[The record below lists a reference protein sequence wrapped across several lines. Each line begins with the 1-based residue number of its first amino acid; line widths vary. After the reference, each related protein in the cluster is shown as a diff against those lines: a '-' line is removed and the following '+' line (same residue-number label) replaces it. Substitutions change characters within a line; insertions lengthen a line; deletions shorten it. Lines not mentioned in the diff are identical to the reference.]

1 MIKFDFSS
9 LLKVSPDHGISPAE
23 FAQYEDRQEELMKLA
38 SSRGQ
43 GFWDLIDMDFKD
55 LVDFSKSSKY
65 KNIAVLGIGGSSLG
79 AICLQQSLTK
89 LFGEKD
95 LTVLDNIDPEFL
107 VEYVEQTDLKKTL
120 FLVIT
125 KSGGTPE
132 TLAQFFYFR
141 DLLEQAG
148 LDWKK
153 QMVFVTDPK
162 KGYLRKLA
170 NETGVKT
177 FEIPENVGGRFSV
190 LTAVGLLPAALMG
203 LDVAKLL
210 EGAKLACEDAR
221 RTNLAENPAFQL
233 AAAQHLLYL
242 KGKLINVI
250 FPYAQKLIRFADWYR
265 QLLAE
270 SIGKAVNLKGER
282 VNVGI
287 TPVFALGATDQHS
300 QNQLYNEGPNDKFFL
315 FMSVKEQPSQVQV
328 PVVGLPDEFSYL
340 KGVSFQ
346 KLLHTEMAGTIA
358 ALQKQNRPMI
368 QIELEKLDELHLG
381 YLFFLFEAA
390 MAYLGEMFEI
400 NTYDQPGVE
409 LSKQLTREML

>member
-1 MIKFDFSS
+1 MIKFDFSPLS
-9 LLKVSPDHGISPAE
+9 KIAAE
-23 FAQYEDRQEELMKLA
+23 NGVGSTEFSQYEERQEELMRLTA
-38 SSRGQ
+38 ERGQ
-43 GFWDLIDMDFKD
+43 GFWNIIDESCQAIKDFAQS
-55 LVDFSKSSKY
+55 VKY
-65 KNIAVLGIGGSSLG
+65 ENVAVLAIGGSSLG
-79 AICLQQSLTK
+79 AICLQQSLTN
-89 LFGEKD
+89 LFEKKS

-107 VEYVEQTDLKKTL
+107 AEYAQQIDLKKTL
-120 FLVIT
+120 FMVIT

-141 DLLEQAG
+141 DLLEHSG

-153 QMVFVTDPK
+153 QMIFITDPK

-170 NETGVKT
+170 SETGVKT
-177 FEIPENVGGRFSV
+177 FDVPENVGGRFSV
-190 LTAVGLLPAALMG
+190 LTNVGLLPAALMG
-203 LDVAKLL
+203 LDVDKLL
-210 EGAKLACEDAR
+210 EGARLARLDAR
-221 RTNLAENPAFQL
+221 RTTLVENPAFQL

-242 KGKLINVI
+242 KGKVMNVI

-270 SIGKAVNLKGER
+270 SIGKAVNLKGEQ

-300 QNQLYNEGPNDKFFL
+300 QNQLYNEGPNDKLFL
-315 FMSVKEQPSQVQV
+315 FMSVKEQSAN
-328 PVVGLPDEFSYL
+328 PVIPDSDLPTELNYL

-358 ALQKQNRPMI
+358 ALQKQDRPMI
-368 QIELEKLDELHLG
+368 QIELEKLDEFHLG
-381 YLFFLFEAA
+381 YLFFIFEAA
-390 MAYLGEMFEI
+390 TAFLGEMFEI

>member
-9 LLKVSPDHGISPAE
+9 LLKISAEHGISPAE
-23 FAQYEDRQEELMKLA
+23 FAEYEERQQELMNLA
-38 SSRGQ
+38 AGRGQ
-43 GFWDLIDMDFKD
+43 GFWEIIDSAVRDIEDFA
-55 LVDFSKSSKY
+55 KSSKY
-65 KNIAVLGIGGSSLG
+65 ENIAILAIGGSSLG
-79 AICLQQSLTK
+79 AICLQQSLTN
-89 LFGEKD
+89 LFEKNR

-107 VEYVEQTDLKKTL
+107 DEYAAQIDLKDTL
-120 FLVIT
+120 FVVIT

-141 DLLEQAG
+141 GLLEAAG

-153 QMVFVTDPK
+153 QMVFITDPK

-170 NETGVKT
+170 GETGVKT
-177 FEIPENVGGRFSV
+177 FEVPENVGGRFSV

-203 LDVAKLL
+203 LDVGKLL
-210 EGAKLACEDAR
+210 EGARLAREDAR
-221 RTNLAENPAFQL
+221 RLTLAENPAFQM
-233 AAAQHLLYL
+233 AATQHLLYL
-242 KGKLINVI
+242 KGKVMNVV

-270 SIGKAVNLKGER
+270 SIGKAVNLKGEQ

-300 QNQLYNEGPNDKFFL
+300 QNQLYNEGPNDKLFL
-315 FMSVKEQPSQVQV
+315 FLSVAKHAQD
-328 PVVGLPDEFSYL
+328 LPIPAENLPEELKYL
-340 KGVSFQ
+340 KNVSFQ

-358 ALQKQNRPMI
+358 ALQKQNRPI
-368 QIELEKLDELHLG
+368 VQIELEKLDELHLG
-381 YLFFLFEAA
+381 YLVFIFEAA
-390 MAYLGEMFEI
+390 TAYLGEMFEI

>member
-1 MIKFDFSS
+1 MVKFNFNS
-9 LLKVSPDHGISPAE
+9 LNEVSAEHGINPAE
-23 FAQYEDRQEELMKLA
+23 FAQYEDRQEELMRLA
-38 SSRGQ
+38 ASRGQ
-43 GFWDLIDMDFKD
+43 GFWDIVDEDCHE
-55 LVDFSKSSKY
+55 LVNFAKSSKY
-65 KNIAVLGIGGSSLG
+65 ENVAVLAIGGSSLG
-79 AICLQQSLTK
+79 GICLQQSLTN
-89 LFGEKD
+89 LFGKNL

-107 VEYVEQTDLKKTL
+107 AEYAAQIDLKKTL
-120 FLVIT
+120 FVVIT

-141 DLLEQAG
+141 NLLEQAG
-148 LDWKK
+148 LDWTK
-153 QMVFVTDPK
+153 QMIFITDPK

-170 NETGVKT
+170 GETGVKT
-177 FEIPENVGGRFSV
+177 FDVPENVGGRFSV

-203 LDVAKLL
+203 LDVGRLL
-210 EGAKLACEDAR
+210 EGARLARLDAR
-221 RTNLAENPAFQL
+221 KMTLAENPAFQL

-242 KGKLINVI
+242 KGKVMNVI

-270 SIGKAVNLKGER
+270 SIGKAVNLRGEQ

-300 QNQLYNEGPNDKFFL
+300 QNQLYNEGPNDKLFL
-315 FMSVKEQPSQVQV
+315 FMSVKEQSTN
-328 PVVGLPDEFSYL
+328 PVIPDSGFPAELSYL

-346 KLLHTEMAGTIA
+346 RLLHTEMAGTVA

-368 QIELEKLDELHLG
+368 QIELAKLDELHLG
-381 YLFFLFEAA
+381 YLFFIFEAA
-390 MAYLGEMFEI
+390 TAYLGEMFEI